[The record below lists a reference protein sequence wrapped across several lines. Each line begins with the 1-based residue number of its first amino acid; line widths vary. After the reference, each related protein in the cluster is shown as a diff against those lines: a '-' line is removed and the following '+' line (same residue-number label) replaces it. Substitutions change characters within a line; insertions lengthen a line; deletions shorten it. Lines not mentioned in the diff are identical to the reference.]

1 MSQLSDTL
9 KNYRVRTKISI
20 LSTFL
25 LAIILLIAAIGVFS
39 SYRSKEAL
47 DDMYSHNLMATQYLN
62 DANNRLR
69 SISVNV
75 AYILQ
80 QNFTRENRK
89 LLLDDISGNLDNIR
103 HDMAR
108 PRKASTQP
116 EAIEARTPS
125 SSTWTEWV
133 DARLLI
139 DALPPERREALILT
153 QILGYTYEEAAKI
166 TGVRI
171 GTIRSRVARA
181 RADVIAAT
189 HAQEQETKAWGLG

>member
-1 MSQLSDTL
+1 MKT
-9 KNYRVRTKISI
+9 
-20 LSTFL
+20 
-25 LAIILLIAAIGVFS
+25 
-39 SYRSKEAL
+39 SK
-47 DDMYSHNLMATQYLN
+47 T
-62 DANNRLR
+62 
-69 SISVNV
+69 
-75 AYILQ
+75 
-80 QNFTRENRK
+80 
-89 LLLDDISGNLDNIR
+89 
-103 HDMAR
+103 AR

-181 RADVIAAT
+181 RADVIAAN

>member
-1 MSQLSDTL
+1 MNPRAAHESADDAVTALAL
-9 KNYRVRTKISI
+9 KAGQGDRAALTDFIQATQKDVWR
-20 LSTFL
+20 L
-25 LAIILLIAAIGVFS
+25 LAHLGGQDIADDLTQETYLRVMSALPRFAARS
-39 SYRSKEAL
+39 SAR
-47 DDMYSHNLMATQYLN
+47 
-62 DANNRLR
+62 R
-69 SISVNV
+69 VWV
-75 AYILQ
+75 
-80 QNFTRENRK
+80 
-89 LLLDDISGNLDNIR
+89 DNIR